1 MCPEQSALGGGH
13 HYSPRVQAGSGDQR
27 GGPQPGAHPGAE
39 EVPVQPALL
48 SRDLARHPGPPPHF
62 PADDGQAEE
71 EQAAGLA
78 RGGPHRKR
86 HCSWSCDSKKHRMPG
101 SPPPLWP
108 LPPPRR
114 PTPGRSEQDRV
125 GQRPSPSPWTSRP
138 STARLLLPGPPATA
152 TAGRF
157 SNTPPP
163 LLVLVVPGRLFLG
176 ISARSS
182 SKGTSSR
189 KSPCPSRGSAAHS
202 QAHTASLGFP
212 HAALTSPPQPG
223 SESPARAGG
232 ADPLLAGTDA
242 RGQVGSFLG
251 GVSCRMEEQ
260 PYIWVGVRPSRPRS
274 ARWAGFP
281 RGRPL

>member
-13 HYSPRVQAGSGDQR
+13 HYSPRVQAGSGGQR

-62 PADDGQAEE
+62 PAADGQAEE

-152 TAGRF
+152 IAGRF

-163 LLVLVVPGRLFLG
+163 CLCLWCLDGSFWAFPLDLAQRAPPPG
-176 ISARSS
+176 
-182 SKGTSSR
+182 
-189 KSPCPSRGSAAHS
+189 
-202 QAHTASLGFP
+202 
-212 HAALTSPPQPG
+212 SPPARHVGQLPTLRLIQPLWA
-223 SESPARAGG
+223 SP
-232 ADPLLAGTDA
+232 T
-242 RGQVGSFLG
+242 
-251 GVSCRMEEQ
+251 Q
-260 PYIWVGVRPSRPRS
+260 P
-274 ARWAGFP
+274 
-281 RGRPL
+281 